1 MHFTL
6 RIQIFLFLSDHPH
19 HGVKILGSGW
29 GSKLVREETRMNW
42 QKAWNSGFT
51 DKLVWAKRN
60 DYGPDQTFLQRYIF
74 PFKKNLKSFI
84 KKNCRYVWNW
94 AKASSISHDS
104 YTCKNYPRT
113 KGFPTQRKNEPNNFV
128 ASGKSE
134 LYNFVLFKLIFIF
147 LLLVVAENHT
157 LWKVCPKAC
166 RPKNHPDWEHC

>member
-60 DYGPDQTFLQRYIF
+60 DYGPDQTFLKRYIF
-74 PFKKNLKSFI
+74 PFKKKLKSFI
-84 KKNCRYVWNW
+84 KKKIVGMCGIGPKPAQLVMIRIHV
-94 AKASSISHDS
+94 KIIPGPKD
-104 YTCKNYPRT
+104 
-113 KGFPTQRKNEPNNFV
+113 FQLNEKMSP
-128 ASGKSE
+128 
-134 LYNFVLFKLIFIF
+134 I
-147 LLLVVAENHT
+147 T
-157 LWKVCPKAC
+157 L
-166 RPKNHPDWEHC
+166 